1 MIGSAA
7 GRARARFWRPRWPE
21 RRLLPFSYSFGTGR
35 HAALQHKSAVDQLQ
49 TNCGGFVRSRVAQ
62 MRQSM
67 RWRNRD
73 HHRVFALM
81 VDGQFDQLVATPR
94 CTQFVQVC

>member
-1 MIGSAA
+1 MQSVDPCCPVRLTPLQLPTGTEGIG
-7 GRARARFWRPRWPE
+7 P
-21 RRLLPFSYSFGTGR
+21 
-35 HAALQHKSAVDQLQ
+35 LQ
-49 TNCGGFVRSRVAQ
+49 TNCAGFIRTRVAQ